1 MPCPKA
7 YIRWEKDGRPLHSCK
22 RLGVTKSGSLK
33 IHSLGVVDS
42 GVYVCIAGPASD
54 TFTLKL
60 IGSDSRL
67 IDRPIENESD
77 PEPGLDLTRI
87 QPRFNPQDWDTQG
100 LPHCLPFTPSLKGPS
115 LSLLPGGVE
124 ASVLQVQAGS
134 LVLQPWSLEERV
146 RNVSLQA
153 EMGEISQEQAS
164 QIIYT
169 LITEMS
175 GGQQASTEQW
185 KGTKEETGNPK
196 GNLFFKRPV
205 IIRQRQNPP
214 MTFQRSLNIS
224 VGQTAFLTNATR
236 QLYLLCPTEGI
247 PQPQITWTKDGVELQ
262 LTDSEPINEPFGN
275 ICRFC
280 LFFTEPPVIAVSW
293 RNVSDKEVP
302 SLRAVVGGR
311 VSLRPGANLT
321 LDCPVTG
328 VPQPTVTWQ
337 RKEGVLDVSVA
348 VPLPSG
354 SLWLQNVTLQSQ
366 GTYSCMAANPIG
378 KSTASTVLHV
388 NGEFTHTCERA
399 YTHTSVHT
407 HTHKSVRSVYID
419 LHTSVHRRCNLNH
432 TAHCPNPSGQ
442 EEYLCENAVHRLQL
456 GIQHHS
462 TLQARHQARDPGSR
476 PRPVQL
482 GTGLPDGP
490 PPGGEGRQQHLHPA
504 DPQHWGPTR
513 VRSEPSPVLPV
524 HPRLRGH
531 ARLQLNHQVCGRH
544 NSGRLDYQQRRDGL
558 QGGGEGPR
566 RKITSHSTSTKLR
579 R

>member
-1 MPCPKA
+1 MCVLQCSVSCGLGIQRREPVCQRLTSAGQQVMLARRLCDGLSSPPLVRTCRMITCPKHKTEMNPRQLVKEASRINQQPTKETGKEASKETIKEPVKRCPLILGLSRIYIQTRQEKRLHLTIGGRAYLLPKTSLIIKCPVRRFQKA

-196 GNLFFKRPV
+196 DRTPNSSEWSASSFKRPV

-262 LTDSEPINEPFGN
+262 LTDRVHWDISGGLHISSPGPG
-275 ICRFC
+275 
-280 LFFTEPPVIAVSW
+280 TE
-293 RNVSDKEVP
+293 ECT
-302 SLRAVVGGR
+302 
-311 VSLRPGANLT
+311 GAQ
-321 LDCPVTG
+321 
-328 VPQPTVTWQ
+328 PQTPTVQPQ
-337 RKEGVLDVSVA
+337 RLH
-348 VPLPSG
+348 
-354 SLWLQNVTLQSQ
+354 
-366 GTYSCMAANPIG
+366 SC
-378 KSTASTVLHV
+378 
-388 NGEFTHTCERA
+388 C
-399 YTHTSVHT
+399 
-407 HTHKSVRSVYID
+407 
-419 LHTSVHRRCNLNH
+419 
-432 TAHCPNPSGQ
+432 
-442 EEYLCENAVHRLQL
+442 
-456 GIQHHS
+456 
-462 TLQARHQARDPGSR
+462 
-476 PRPVQL
+476 
-482 GTGLPDGP
+482 
-490 PPGGEGRQQHLHPA
+490 
-504 DPQHWGPTR
+504 
-513 VRSEPSPVLPV
+513 
-524 HPRLRGH
+524 
-531 ARLQLNHQVCGRH
+531 
-544 NSGRLDYQQRRDGL
+544 
-558 QGGGEGPR
+558 
-566 RKITSHSTSTKLR
+566 
-579 R
+579 